1 MPSKTYRPARPFGLP
16 RIVRLPLRDLSVSR
30 LFRGGRPTD
39 LGRLPRYAGIFSI
52 GVACIWMPI
61 SSYLATAPLRYT
73 SHLSLILPGS
83 GASSSVSLSQIGQA
97 SSFAN
102 SAFSNG
108 SVSPTETYKRLLGAE
123 RILTAA
129 SGSMGMQSR
138 DFGQARIELVDQT
151 GLIHVAITGNSPEDA
166 QARNQA
172 LLAAFFSEIEA
183 LRANEVRMRQ
193 DSGQSA
199 IDEYRNSV
207 IATRAEISALQRES
221 GLISAE
227 QYDALVAEAD
237 ALARATRDLSVTL
250 DEKTKAVERLE
261 AALDTSP
268 HLAAAALRLHADTQF
283 VALTEEMSLR
293 ATELSQLR
301 GRFGERHP
309 QVASARAGHAAAE
322 TEANIRAKMLTG
334 LSAEELTT
342 LDISHVGSRAAL
354 LSDLVKLDAER
365 AGLIAEH
372 DAMTTRLQTSQAR
385 KLALIDV
392 AARLEDLQR
401 DFSVSEA
408 VFASAMAKSQTS
420 KTDLYASYPLV
431 QVLEDPSLPVEPSS
445 PRRKLALAAG
455 IAATF
460 FLFMGLLLGWLRRP
474 LIGSL
479 LHEGRTAPST
489 PGHMVA
495 AE

>member
-1 MPSKTYRPARPFGLP
+1 MPHTSDHKSRFIKLP
-16 RIVRLPLRDLSVSR
+16 QIVRLPLRELSVSR

-39 LGRLPRYAGIFSI
+39 LGRLPRYAAIFAV
-52 GVACIWMPI
+52 GATCIWAPI

-73 SHLSLILPGS
+73 SQLSLILPGS

-123 RILTAA
+123 RILGAA
-129 SGSMGMQSR
+129 ATSMEMDPR

-172 LLAAFFSEIEA
+172 LLGAFFSELES
-183 LRANEVRMRQ
+183 LRSNEVSMRQ

-199 IDEYRNSV
+199 IEKFRNSV
-207 IATRAEISALQRES
+207 TATRQEISALQRES
-221 GLISAE
+221 GLISSD

-237 ALARATRDLSVTL
+237 ALARATRDLSVKL
-250 DEKTKAVERLE
+250 DEKSKAVERLE
-261 AALDTSP
+261 SALATSP
-268 HLAAAALRLHADTQF
+268 RLAAAALRLHADTQF
-283 VALTEEMSLR
+283 TALTEEMSLR

-301 GRFGERHP
+301 GRFGEKHP
-309 QVASARAGHAAAE
+309 QVVSARAGHAAAE
-322 TEANIRAKMLTG
+322 TEARIRATLLTG
-334 LSAEELTT
+334 LKSGELET

-365 AGLIAEH
+365 AGLVAEYA
-372 DAMTTRLQTSQAR
+372 AMTARLETSEAR
-385 KLALIDV
+385 KLALIDT

-431 QVLEDPSLPVEPSS
+431 QVLEDPSLPADPSS

-474 LIGSL
+474 LIGTL
-479 LHEGRTAPST
+479 LNEPHRTAAA
-489 PGHMVA
+489 PGYALA

>member
-1 MPSKTYRPARPFGLP
+1 MPHLTTRPARFVKLP
-16 RIVRLPLRDLSVSR
+16 PIVRVPLRELSVSR

-39 LGRLPRYAGIFSI
+39 LGRLPRYAGIFAI
-52 GVACIWMPI
+52 GATCIWAPI

-73 SHLSLILPGS
+73 SQLSLILPGS

-108 SVSPTETYKRLLGAE
+108 SVSPTETYKRLMGAE
-123 RILTAA
+123 RILDAA
-129 SGSMGMQSR
+129 AGSMGMVSR
-138 DFGQARIELVDQT
+138 DFGQARIELVDLT
-151 GLIHVAITGNSPEDA
+151 GLIHVTITGNSPEDA
-166 QARNQA
+166 QDRSKA

-183 LRANEVRMRQ
+183 LRTNEVSMRE
-193 DSGQSA
+193 DSGRSA
-199 IDEYRNSV
+199 IEQYRTSV
-207 IATRAEISALQRES
+207 MQTREEISALQRES
-221 GLISAE
+221 GLISAD

-250 DEKTKAVERLE
+250 DEKTKAVEQLQ
-261 AALDTSP
+261 AALATSP
-268 HLAAAALRLHADTQF
+268 RLAAATLRLHADTQF

-301 GRFGERHP
+301 GRFGEKHP

-322 TEANIRAKMLTG
+322 TEAHLRARQLTG
-334 LSAEELTT
+334 LSDGELAT
-342 LDISHVGSRAAL
+342 LDISHVGSRAGL
-354 LSDLVKLDAER
+354 LSDLVKLDSER
-365 AGLIAEH
+365 AGLVAEYA
-372 DAMTTRLQTSQAR
+372 AMTTRLATSETR
-385 KLALIDV
+385 KLALIDT

-431 QVLEDPSLPVEPSS
+431 QVLEDPSLPSEPSS
-445 PRRKLALAAG
+445 PRRKLAIAAG

-460 FLFMGLLLGWLRRP
+460 FLFVGLMLGWLRRP
-474 LIGSL
+474 LIGTL
-479 LHEGRTAPST
+479 LHEGRSAA
-489 PGHMVA
+489 PGHAVP